1 MRSVGYYGTLHQG
14 SRQRAWWFSRAYAA
28 SYMSRRSM
36 PLFQH
41 APSKRDV
48 VLDRRRSHEPQRRWL
63 TFSSPNKL
71 QPEAVVTT
79 NITNI
84 PSRQDSTFATIT
96 ICNPYK
102 LNTLSPGILKS
113 LIDAFTS
120 LKDPTRSNLRAVV
133 LTSQAPPSGKAAAFI
148 GGADIGTMASISSPK
163 SAREF
168 ISLIHSFCKSIR
180 QLPVPVI
187 GAANGFCLGAGL
199 EIFASCD
206 LRCATRAS
214 IFGMP
219 EVRLGIPSV
228 VEARLLPDLIG
239 WGPAKRMLLLGEN
252 FDAETV
258 ADWGLL
264 DALCADQAEMDNVV
278 ERMVGVIS
286 DCGPKAVAEQKRL
299 MYAWQDASGVSA
311 GIEMGIDSFA
321 SSFKDGGDEPR
332 RMMNDFLS
340 RPKVRK

>member
-1 MRSVGYYGTLHQG
+1 ML
-14 SRQRAWWFSRAYAA
+14 
-28 SYMSRRSM
+28 
-36 PLFQH
+36 LFQH
-41 APSKRDV
+41 APSSRGV
-48 VLDRRRSHEPQRRWL
+48 ELDRRRLHKPERRYL
-63 TFSSPNKL
+63 TSSPPNKL
-71 QPEAVVTT
+71 QPEAVLTT

-84 PSRQDSTFATIT
+84 PSQRDSTFATVT
-96 ICNPYK
+96 ISNPYK
-102 LNTLSPGILKS
+102 LNSLSPGILKS
-113 LIDAFTS
+113 LTDAFTS
-120 LKDPTRSNLRAVV
+120 FKDPTRSNLRAVV

-148 GGADIGTMASISSPK
+148 GGADIGTMASISSPE

-168 ISLIHSFCKSIR
+168 ISLIHSFCKAIR

-214 IFGMP
+214 TFGMP

-239 WGPAKRMLLLGEN
+239 WGHAKRMLLLGEN
-252 FDAETV
+252 FDADTV

-264 DALCADQAEMDNVV
+264 DALCANQTEMDNVV
-278 ERMVGVIS
+278 ERMLGVIA

-299 MYAWQDASGVSA
+299 IYAWQDASGVGA

-321 SSFKDGGDEPR
+321 SSFKDGGE
-332 RMMNDFLS
+332 
-340 RPKVRK
+340 